1 MTSWMEKLEHAK
13 GELAKRAA
21 DPLRDAVAAAVAGF
35 EAVSTVAILTSIGLR
50 PTTGNARRIAR
61 SMRSLGYIPIKS
73 RRLPPGGWSD
83 TLCRG
88 WARPLREPRSNR
100 TMKPAGAADANQ
112 QGCYREI
119 LS

>member
-35 EAVSTVAILTSIGLR
+35 QALSTVAILTSIGLR

-61 SMRSLGYIPIKS
+61 SMRALGYIQIKS
-73 RRLPPGGWSD
+73 RRLPPGGWTD

-88 WARPLREPRSNR
+88 WAKPVREPTFKQTKVARSNLTDER
-100 TMKPAGAADANQ
+100 AEARDAQ
-112 QGCYREI
+112 M
-119 LS
+119 S